1 MHTAGAVGYKTF
13 GQCMEDAALFS
24 PVESLSPP
32 LRLLPAHSLSKAK
45 IVFQSFFMLMT
56 VQPFFFASS

>member
-1 MHTAGAVGYKTF
+1 LYVPFVLNTKCQFTNTTEETF
-13 GQCMEDAALFS
+13 SARQTHLFS
-24 PVESLSPP
+24 N
-32 LRLLPAHSLSKAK
+32 AK